1 MNRIEVKQVKTCYD
15 YSEYYRIIDGIPI
28 TKHLDRCPKGSLAN
42 FKTLLGLPPPA
53 MKLFSS

>member
-28 TKHLDRCPKGSLAN
+28 TEHLDRCPKSSLAN
-42 FKTLLGLPPPA
+42 FKTLLGLL
-53 MKLFSS
+53 LFS